1 MMHRYGD
8 EMKGKFVLLAASASR
23 ACPAER
29 LDLAIRF
36 VQLFV
41 AEVLKAGGGLVVVL
55 GGENQTVDADGR
67 PRIFDWT
74 VLRAIEDYVTATTET
89 PRTYAHVVMSDHTWR
104 SRLDDGNRQTLTN
117 LEQRRV
123 LEVKRIRREEFTG
136 GKYRVIQCEL
146 ADGMIA
152 LGGGKGTYAV
162 GRQMIASGKPVLPL
176 DLDIGAFSEDGE
188 GALLLHRELQSDPG
202 VFLPVAH
209 GQVVNQIEA
218 LSLAGGNSKVCTVAQ
233 RAVEVLSLDLA
244 SSGSDKIHGI
254 RRMAGYV
261 KNALVRFLTAINVL
275 RAIDFLKQLLAGG

>member
-1 MMHRYGD
+1 MQRYGD
-8 EMKGKFVLLAASASR
+8 GMKGKFVVLSGTASR

-41 AEVLKAGGGLVVVL
+41 AEVLKAGGGMVVLL
-55 GGENQTVDADGR
+55 GGENRTEDADGR
-67 PRIFDWT
+67 PRIFDWI
-74 VLRAIEDYVTATTET
+74 VLRAIEDYVAVTTQA
-89 PRTYAHVVMSDHTWR
+89 PRTYARAVMSDHTWQ

-117 LEQRRV
+117 LQQRRV
-123 LEVKRIRREEFTG
+123 LEVERIKREEFTG
-136 GKYRVIQCEL
+136 GKYRAIQCEL

-162 GRQMIASGKPVLPL
+162 GRKMIASGKPVLPL

-202 VFLPVAH
+202 VFLPVTH

-218 LSLAGGNSKVCTVAQ
+218 LSLAGCNSEVRTVAQ
-233 RAVEVLSLDLA
+233 RAVEVLSLELA
-244 SSGSDKIHGI
+244 SSGSGKIHGI
-254 RRMAGYV
+254 RRLAGYV